1 MIRHI
6 AGFLGRRL
14 LGRAVASGV
23 QGASGGAIDPK
34 FGFRLLRDGRVP
46 VKSKISALALGVGAV
61 LVLEILELPLQTALM
76 LLLPIVGMAAD
87 FALDGVEILAG
98 PLLVASLT
106 LPYLA
111 PRDIVEQIRAEGQP
125 QGQVYEAKGARIN

>member
-6 AGFLGRRL
+6 AAFLGRRL
-14 LGRAVASGV
+14 LGRAVAAGTLSS
-23 QGASGGAIDPK
+23 ALDPK
-34 FGFRLLRDGRVP
+34 FGFQLLRDGRVP
-46 VKSKISALALGVGAV
+46 LKAKASALALGVGAV

-76 LLLPIVGMAAD
+76 LLLPFVGLAAD

-106 LPYLA
+106 LPHLA
-111 PRDIVEQIRAEGQP
+111 PREIVEQIRAESQP
-125 QGQVYEAKGARIN
+125 HGQVYEAKGARIN